1 MSDGTIPGEA
11 TPSAG
16 GPADWPRIEQEI
28 RRALR
33 EVRFGSI
40 EITIHNSRVVQI
52 ERREKTR
59 LAAT

>member
-1 MSDGTIPGEA
+1 MTARGEQRDA
-11 TPSAG
+11 LRRVTG
-16 GPADWPRIEQEI
+16 ETDWPRIEAEV

-40 EITIHNSRVVQI
+40 EIVIHDARVVQI

-59 LAAT
+59 LAGV